1 MSALIKIAIVE
12 DFELERKGLIVLLKQ
27 FDDFEVV
34 LDCGNGKE
42 LLEGLKTITPDIILL
57 DIEMALMGGRE
68 TFDRVKHKYP
78 RQRIIML
85 TEHFSDS
92 YIIEFMKK
100 GAASF
105 LSKNSRIEK
114 VVETIRRVHQQGICY
129 DTLIANVLIRAG
141 TTGVPERP
149 LRERPDL
156 NLTVREIEILR
167 LMCMGKENKD
177 IVEALLIEIR
187 TVETHRRNIWA
198 KTACNNLIELS
209 EFAFKNNLISI

>member
-1 MSALIKIAIVE
+1 MSAPIKIAIAE
-12 DFELERKGLIVLLKQ
+12 DFELERKGLIELLKQ

-34 LDCGNGKE
+34 LDCANGKE
-42 LLEGLKTITPDIILL
+42 LLEALKTITPDIILL

-68 TFDRVKHKYP
+68 TFDRVMHKYSK
-78 RQRIIML
+78 QRIIML

-92 YIIEFMKK
+92 YIIEFMRK

-114 VVETIRRVHQQGICY
+114 VVEMIRRVHQQGVCY
-129 DTLIANVLIRAG
+129 DNIIANVLARAG
-141 TTGVPERP
+141 TTGLPEKP
-149 LRERPDL
+149 LRDRPDL

-177 IVEALLIEIR
+177 IMEILHIEVR
-187 TVETHRRNIWA
+187 TIETHRRSIWA
-198 KTACNNLIELS
+198 KTNCDNLIELV
-209 EFAFKNNLISI
+209 EFAFKNNLISM

>member
-42 LLEGLKTITPDIILL
+42 LLEGLKTINLDIILL

-68 TFDRVKHKYP
+68 TFDRVKYKYP

-141 TTGVPERP
+141 TT
-149 LRERPDL
+149 
-156 NLTVREIEILR
+156 
-167 LMCMGKENKD
+167 
-177 IVEALLIEIR
+177 
-187 TVETHRRNIWA
+187 
-198 KTACNNLIELS
+198 
-209 EFAFKNNLISI
+209 